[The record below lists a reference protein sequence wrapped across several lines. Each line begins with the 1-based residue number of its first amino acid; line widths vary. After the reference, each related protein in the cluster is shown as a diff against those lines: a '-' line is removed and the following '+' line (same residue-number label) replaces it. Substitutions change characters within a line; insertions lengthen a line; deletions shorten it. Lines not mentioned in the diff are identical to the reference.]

1 MSEWVSECLIVQ
13 YLGSLV
19 IFGLTGWD
27 IPQQWEG
34 RSFTGDLTAVLDKD
48 LYAVEW

>member
-1 MSEWVSECLIVQ
+1 MSECPIAQ
-13 YLGSLV
+13 YLGLLV

-34 RSFTGDLTAVLDKD
+34 CSFTGDLTAVLDKD
-48 LYAVEW
+48 LYAVEG